1 MKILKILNIILA
13 LIICTGGTLAQSKR
27 QMKEQNESLKQEA
40 DFLNKLIDEQE
51 EQKQLEEAKSE
62 RGEKVESTR
71 IEKLFFDN
79 KFNHPEKLQ
88 AIDEA
93 SANSYEVAYKKA
105 VDRANYRLYM
115 SYFNFNRVAS
125 IIYQKSKQVN
135 GDKDNKDILDALFT
149 EGLGDFNLLPY
160 NSPKVVDHVKINND
174 STGEYTVQ
182 VLVEYQT
189 PDESNLETSQIDSLD
204 RALFRKQMERVYD
217 EYEIV
222 KSGHVKKDSII
233 STYEAT
239 PEEVREINE
248 RLYKMLMH
256 SSEMK
261 KRLIS
266 FENETKEL
274 TKKQLSE
281 YNEALWWKID
291 DLRHRYLLSDQ
302 LEQYKNQLEQYERG
316 GRLIEQTRLEKL
328 EFEKPNENIGKLKEL
343 GEASEDDLFLAFSK
357 AEAKAKSYIYNRIMD
372 FARVAYAIHA
382 KLMQKNGKKANRELL
397 DGFFSSYIKNVM
409 NGSKVVDFE
418 KMYNKYNE
426 KYTVQVL
433 VDYDIPVDTKSNE
446 FKALSE
452 VIRYL
457 VSW

>member
-1 MKILKILNIILA
+1 MLHLFSQKMTIH
-13 LIICTGGTLAQSKR
+13 
-27 QMKEQNESLKQEA
+27 
-40 DFLNKLIDEQE
+40 DHKL
-51 EQKQLEEAKSE
+51 LF
-62 RGEKVESTR
+62 
-71 IEKLFFDN
+71 LFFHVL
-79 KFNHPEKLQ
+79 KSNHL
-88 AIDEA
+88 
-93 SANSYEVAYKKA
+93 
-105 VDRANYRLYM
+105 
-115 SYFNFNRVAS
+115 
-125 IIYQKSKQVN
+125 
-135 GDKDNKDILDALFT
+135 
-149 EGLGDFNLLPY
+149 
-160 NSPKVVDHVKINND
+160 H
-174 STGEYTVQ
+174 
-182 VLVEYQT
+182 
-189 PDESNLETSQIDSLD
+189 
-204 RALFRKQMERVYD
+204 